1 MNGLPITI
9 RYAIKI
15 LIFLALTG
23 GHSVSASELAR
34 LTRIPPSQ
42 VAKVLHVLRWGGLTR
57 SRRGLH
63 GGYELRMKP
72 EEIRVEQVMKL
83 FLPVGQEEQLAA
95 ADDPF
100 LQIWTE
106 TEARSQQ
113 EWKQLTIAELSQR
126 MPEHGADWDHLPAS
140 RPS

>member
-1 MNGLPITI
+1 LNGLPITV

-15 LIFLALTG
+15 LIFLALMA
-23 GHSVSASELAR
+23 GHSVSASELSR
-34 LTRIPPSQ
+34 LTRIPHSQ
-42 VAKVLHVLRWGGLTR
+42 VAKVLHALRWGGLAR

-63 GGYELRMKP
+63 GGYELRMNP

-83 FLPVGQEEQLAA
+83 FLPVEEEPQPDA

-100 LQIWTE
+100 LQVWTE

-113 EWKQLTIAELSQR
+113 EWKQLTIAELSRR
-126 MPEHGADWDHLPAS
+126 MPSHAADWDKLS
-140 RPS
+140 TGRQL

>member
-15 LIFLALTG
+15 LIFLSLTA
-23 GHSVSASELAR
+23 GHSISASELAR

-63 GGYELRMKP
+63 GGYELRMSP
-72 EEIRVEQVMKL
+72 EEIHVEQVMKL
-83 FLPVGQEEQLAA
+83 FLPVGEEKQANA

-113 EWKQLTIAELSQR
+113 EWKQLTIAELSRR
-126 MPEHGADWDHLPAS
+126 MPEHAADWDKLPAS
-140 RPS
+140 EHS

>member
-1 MNGLPITI
+1 MNGLPITV

-15 LIFLALTG
+15 LIFLTLTA
-23 GHSVSASELAR
+23 GHSISASELAR
-34 LTRIPPSQ
+34 LTRIPHSQ
-42 VAKVLHVLRWGGLTR
+42 VAKVLHALRWGGLTR

-63 GGYELRMKP
+63 GGYELRMNP

-83 FLPVGQEEQLAA
+83 LLHGEKEPQPDA

-100 LQIWTE
+100 LQVWTE

-113 EWKQLTIAELSQR
+113 EWKQLTIAELSRR
-126 MPEHGADWDHLPAS
+126 MPPHAADWGKLAAG
-140 RPS
+140 RQL

>member
-1 MNGLPITI
+1 MNGLPITV

-15 LIFLALTG
+15 LIFLALTA
-23 GHSVSASELAR
+23 GHSISASELAR
-34 LTRIPPSQ
+34 LTRIPHSQ
-42 VAKVLHVLRWGGLTR
+42 VAKVLHALRWGGLTR

-63 GGYELRMKP
+63 GGYELRMNP

-83 FLPVGQEEQLAA
+83 FLPVEEEPQPDA

-100 LQIWTE
+100 LQVWTE

-113 EWKQLTIAELSQR
+113 EWKQLTIAELSRR
-126 MPEHGADWDHLPAS
+126 MPPHAADWDKLTAG
-140 RPS
+140 RQL

>member
-1 MNGLPITI
+1 MNGLPITV

-15 LIFLALTG
+15 LIFLALTA

-42 VAKVLHVLRWGGLTR
+42 VAKVLHALRWGGLAR

-63 GGYELRMKP
+63 GGYELRLKP

-83 FLPVGQEEQLAA
+83 FLPVEEEEHLDAT
-95 ADDPF
+95 DDPF
-100 LQIWTE
+100 LRVWTE

-113 EWKQLTIAELSQR
+113 EWKQLTIAELSRR
-126 MPEHGADWDHLPAS
+126 MPEHAADWDKLPES
-140 RPS
+140 RQS